1 MSIDTDSSPP
11 SRSLHEDELV
21 NWHPHHDDLE
31 TDVVHPPLARVGRWA
46 HGHRKFVVIAWAFL
60 AIGLGVFA
68 PKLEHALSGAMWEV
82 NGSES
87 LAARDVI
94 DQQFGG
100 LSSQSAVV
108 VIQSQSTPIEDPAY
122 QQVIAD
128 VNALILTEPGF
139 GQPMPAQPGMDGKT
153 VMIQAGAQV
162 DPTEAVR
169 AAERLGNEINDLST
183 EVAGDQI
190 SVALTGSPAFWD
202 DFNAVNREGMMK
214 AEILTWPVT
223 AVILVIAFGTL
234 AAAGLPLLLTAAGL
248 LASMGVLY
256 GITQVTDLSIWTLN
270 FAMMFALALGI
281 DYALFIVTRYRAALH
296 AHPEDPPHAVGLTM
310 DTAGKAVLFSG
321 LTVLIS
327 LSAILL
333 VPIPA
338 FRSMAAGMMLSVSFV
353 LLAALTLLPAL
364 LGPAIDKFALPW
376 HSKGDHHSEFFARL
390 ADRIQARKVLVA
402 IGAVTILVALALPL
416 LGLKTGMP
424 GITVLPE
431 DQQARQ
437 GYDMIADGFGP
448 GGPGPIQVIVPAGAD
463 AQAVADQVTATEG
476 IVMAFPPQP
485 GMEGASIIQA
495 VGAYDPSSTEA
506 LALIPTLRTEL
517 PDGVLVGG
525 PVAENFDLDQTLSEK
540 APLVIGVVLILGFLL
555 LMVALQA
562 VIVAFVGVIFNLLS
576 VGAAFGVGALV
587 FQHGMG
593 ASLLGFES
601 QGYLTSWAPLFFFAL
616 VFAISMDYT
625 VFLLAS
631 TREHFERSGDA
642 NEAVRGSLGHSGRP
656 IVAAAGVMIAVF
668 YTFAIAGTLPMKEMG
683 LILGTAVLL
692 DAFLIRLVLVPAA
705 LFIIG
710 NRAWWLPRWIDRI
723 LPNVKFAH

>member
-1 MSIDTDSSPP
+1 MTVDLEPSLDHSSLYADETNKPP
-11 SRSLHEDELV
+11 
-21 NWHPHHDDLE
+21 PPHDDLD
-31 TDVVHPPLARVGRWA
+31 TDVEHPPLARLGRWS
-46 HGHRKFVVIAWAFL
+46 HGHRKLVIIAWAVL
-60 AIGLGVFA
+60 AIGLGFFA
-68 PKLEHALSGAMWEV
+68 PRLEHALSGAMWEV

-94 DQQFGG
+94 DEQFGG

-108 VIQSQSTPIEDPAY
+108 VVQSATTPIDDPAY
-122 QQVIAD
+122 QQVIAE
-128 VNALILTEPGF
+128 VNAILESEPGF
-139 GQPMPAQPGMDGKT
+139 GTPMPPQPGMDGMT
-153 VMIQAGAQV
+153 VMIQAGANV

-169 AAERLGNEINDLST
+169 AAERVGDDIGDLSRDV
-183 EVAGDQI
+183 EGDEI
-190 SVALTGSPAFWD
+190 AVALTGSPAFWD
-202 DFNAVNREGMMK
+202 DFNEVNREGMLK
-214 AEILTWPVT
+214 AEVLTWPVT
-223 AVILVIAFGTL
+223 AVILVLAFGTL

-248 LASMGVLY
+248 VSSMGVLY
-256 GITQVTDLSIWTLN
+256 GITKVTDLSIWTLN

-296 AHPEDPPHAVGLTM
+296 AHPDEPQRAAGIAM

-321 LTVLIS
+321 ITVLIS
-327 LSAILL
+327 LSAVLL

-338 FRSMAAGMMLSVSFV
+338 FRSMAAGMMLSVGFV

-364 LGPAIDKFALPW
+364 LGPGIDRFPLPW
-376 HSKGDHHSEFFARL
+376 HSAGDHHSDRFQRL
-390 ADRIQARKVLVA
+390 ADRIQGHKVLVA
-402 IGAVTILVALALPL
+402 AASIAVLLALALPL

-431 DQQARQ
+431 DEQARQ

-448 GGPGPIQVIVPAGAD
+448 GGPGPIQVIVPADQDAD
-463 AQAVADQVTATEG
+463 AVAGQVMATEG
-476 IVMAFPPQP
+476 IAMAFPPQP
-485 GMEGASIIQA
+485 GMEGASLIQA
-495 VGAYDPSSTEA
+495 VGNYDPSSDEA
-506 LALIPTLRTEL
+506 LALIPALRTEL
-517 PDGVLVGG
+517 PDGVIVGG
-525 PVAENFDLDQTLSEK
+525 PVAENYDLDQTLSDK
-540 APLVIGVVLILGFLL
+540 APLVMGVVLVLGFLL
-555 LMVALQA
+555 LMIALQA
-562 VIVAFVGVIFNLLS
+562 VIVAFVGVVVNLLS

-587 FQHGMG
+587 FQHGFG
-593 ASLLGFES
+593 ADVLSFVS

-642 NEAVRGSLGHSGRP
+642 AQAVRESLGHTGRP

-692 DAFLIRLVLVPAA
+692 DAFLVRLVLLPA
-705 LFIIG
+705 LLYIIG
-710 NRAWWLPRWIDRI
+710 NKAWWLPRWIDRI
-723 LPNVKFAH
+723 LPDVKFAH

>member
-1 MSIDTDSSPP
+1 MSIHLHPNSS
-11 SRSLHEDELV
+11 LDEHQPL
-21 NWHPHHDDLE
+21 NMRGHDDLD
-31 TDVVHPPLARVGRWA
+31 TDVDHPPLARLGRWA
-46 HGHRKFVVIAWAFL
+46 HERRRVVIIAWAFL
-60 AIGLGVFA
+60 ALGLGVFA
-68 PKLEHALSGAMWEV
+68 PRLEHALSGAMWEV

-87 LAARDVI
+87 LAARQVI
-94 DQQFGG
+94 DEQFGG

-108 VIQSQSTPIEDPAY
+108 VVHSASTPVDDPAV

-128 VNALILTEPGF
+128 VNELIATEPGF
-139 GQPMPAQPGMDGKT
+139 GTPMPPQIGMDGRT
-153 VMIQAGAQV
+153 VMIQAGAVV

-169 AAERLGNEINDLST
+169 AAERLGDDIGELST
-183 EVAGDQI
+183 EVAGDEI
-190 SVALTGSPAFWD
+190 TVALTGSPAFWD
-202 DFNAVNREGMMK
+202 DFNAVNREGMVK

-223 AVILVIAFGTL
+223 AVILVLAFGTL
-234 AAAGLPLLLTAAGL
+234 AAAGLPLVLTAAGL

-256 GITQVTDLSIWTLN
+256 GITELTDLSIWTLN

-281 DYALFIVTRYRAALH
+281 DYALFIVTRYRSALH
-296 AHPEDPPHAVGLTM
+296 AHPDDPQRAAGIAM

-321 LTVLIS
+321 ITVLIS
-327 LSAILL
+327 LSAVLL

-364 LGPAIDKFALPW
+364 LGPGIDRFALPW
-376 HSKGDHHSEFFARL
+376 HRRGDHHSEFFTRL
-390 ADRIQARKVLVA
+390 ADRIQAHKVLVA
-402 IGAVTILVALALPL
+402 VGAVAVLLALALPL

-431 DQQARQ
+431 DEQARQ
-437 GYDMIADGFGP
+437 GYELVAEGFGP
-448 GGPGPIQVIVPAGAD
+448 GGPGPIQVIVPAGVDAD
-463 AQAVADQVTATEG
+463 AVAAQVSSTEG
-476 IVMAFPPQP
+476 IVMAFPPQA
-485 GMEGASIIQA
+485 GADGASIIQA
-495 VGAYDPSSTEA
+495 VGAYDPSTREA
-506 LALIPTLRTEL
+506 LDLVPALRADL
-517 PDGVLVGG
+517 PEGVLVGG
-525 PVAENFDLDQTLSEK
+525 PVAENHDLDDTLGAM
-540 APLVIGVVLILGFLL
+540 APIVIGVVLVLGFVLL
-555 LMVALQA
+555 VIALQA
-562 VIVAFVGVIFNLLS
+562 LVVAFVGVIFNLLS

-587 FQHGMG
+587 FQRGLG
-593 ASLLGFES
+593 ADLLGFDS

-642 NEAVRGSLGHSGRP
+642 AEAVRGSLGHVGRP

-692 DAFLIRLVLVPAA
+692 DAFLVRLVLVPAA
-705 LFIIG
+705 LYIIG

-723 LPNVKFAH
+723 LPKITFAH

>member
-1 MSIDTDSSPP
+1 MTIDTDALPP
-11 SRSLHEDELV
+11 DLSLHEDGAV
-21 NWHPHHDDLE
+21 NLPRHHDDLE
-31 TDVVHPPLARVGRWA
+31 TDVTHPPLARMGRWA
-46 HGHRKFVVIAWAFL
+46 HSHRKAVIIAWAVL

-87 LAARDVI
+87 LAARDII

-108 VIQSQSTPIEDPAY
+108 VIQSQATPIDDPAY

-128 VNALILTEPGF
+128 VNALIVTEPGF
-139 GQPMPAQPGMDGKT
+139 GQPMPAQPGMDGRT
-153 VMIQAGAQV
+153 VMIQAGAEV

-190 SVALTGSPAFWD
+190 TVALTGSPAFWD

-214 AEILTWPVT
+214 AELLTWPVT

-296 AHPEDPPHAVGLTM
+296 AHPEDPQHAAGISM

-321 LTVLIS
+321 ITVLIS

-364 LGPAIDKFALPW
+364 LGPGIDKFALPW
-376 HSKGDHHSEFFARL
+376 HKAGDHHSEFFARL
-390 ADRIQARKVLVA
+390 ADRIQAHKVVVA
-402 IGAVTILVALALPL
+402 IGAVVVLVAS
-416 LGLKTGMP
+416 
-424 GITVLPE
+424 
-431 DQQARQ
+431 RC
-437 GYDMIADGFGP
+437 
-448 GGPGPIQVIVPAGAD
+448 
-463 AQAVADQVTATEG
+463 
-476 IVMAFPPQP
+476 
-485 GMEGASIIQA
+485 
-495 VGAYDPSSTEA
+495 
-506 LALIPTLRTEL
+506 RC
-517 PDGVLVGG
+517 
-525 PVAENFDLDQTLSEK
+525 
-540 APLVIGVVLILGFLL
+540 
-555 LMVALQA
+555 
-562 VIVAFVGVIFNLLS
+562 S
-576 VGAAFGVGALV
+576 V
-587 FQHGMG
+587 
-593 ASLLGFES
+593 
-601 QGYLTSWAPLFFFAL
+601 
-616 VFAISMDYT
+616 
-625 VFLLAS
+625 
-631 TREHFERSGDA
+631 
-642 NEAVRGSLGHSGRP
+642 
-656 IVAAAGVMIAVF
+656 
-668 YTFAIAGTLPMKEMG
+668 
-683 LILGTAVLL
+683 
-692 DAFLIRLVLVPAA
+692 
-705 LFIIG
+705 
-710 NRAWWLPRWIDRI
+710 
-723 LPNVKFAH
+723 

>member
-1 MSIDTDSSPP
+1 MSTDLQPPPTSDT
-11 SRSLHEDELV
+11 SLHEHQPLIQ
-21 NWHPHHDDLE
+21 HDDME
-31 TDVVHPPLARVGRWA
+31 TDVEHPPLARMGRWA
-46 HGHRKFVVIAWAFL
+46 HGHRKFVIIAWAVL

-68 PKLEHALSGAMWEV
+68 PRLEHALSGAMWEV

-94 DQQFGG
+94 DEQFGG

-108 VIQSQSTPIEDPAY
+108 VIQSATTPIDDPAF
-122 QQVIAD
+122 QQVIED
-128 VNALILTEPGF
+128 VNALIVTEPGF
-139 GQPMPAQPGMDGKT
+139 GQPMPAQPGMDGMT
-153 VMIQAGAQV
+153 VMIQAGANV

-169 AAERLGNEINDLST
+169 AAERLGDEIGDLSR
-183 EVAGDQI
+183 EVAGDEI
-190 SVALTGSPAFWD
+190 TVALTGSPAFWD
-202 DFNAVNREGMMK
+202 DFNAVNREGMLK
-214 AEILTWPVT
+214 AEVLTWPVT
-223 AVILVIAFGTL
+223 AIILVLAFGTL
-234 AAAGLPLLLTAAGL
+234 AAAGLPLVLTAAGL

-256 GITQVTDLSIWTLN
+256 GITQFTDLSIWTLN

-296 AHPEDPPHAVGLTM
+296 AHPDDPQHAAGIAM

-321 LTVLIS
+321 ITVLVS
-327 LSAILL
+327 LSAVLL

-338 FRSMAAGMMLSVSFV
+338 FRSMAAGMMLSVGFV

-364 LGPAIDKFALPW
+364 LGPGIDKFALPW
-376 HSKGDHHSEFFARL
+376 RNTGDHHSEFFTKL
-390 ADRIQARKVLVA
+390 ADRIQRHKVLVA
-402 IGAVTILVALALPL
+402 LGATAVLVALALPL

-424 GITVLPE
+424 GITVLPADE
-431 DQQARQ
+431 QARQ
-437 GYDMIADGFGP
+437 GYDMIGDGFGP
-448 GGPGPIQVIVPAGAD
+448 GGPGPIQVIAPTGTD
-463 AQAVADQVTATEG
+463 AAAVADQVTATEG

-495 VGAYDPSSTEA
+495 VGAYDPSSDEA
-506 LALIPTLRTEL
+506 LALIPTLRDEL
-517 PDGVLVGG
+517 PEGVLVGG
-525 PVAENFDLDQTLSEK
+525 PVAENYDLDQTLRDK
-540 APLVIGVVLILGFLL
+540 APLVMGVVLVLGFLL
-555 LMVALQA
+555 LVLALQA

-587 FQHGMG
+587 FQHGIG
-593 ASLLGFES
+593 SGLLSFDS

-642 NEAVRGSLGHSGRP
+642 AEAVRGSLGHTGRP

-668 YTFAIAGTLPMKEMG
+668 FTFAIAGTLPMKEMG
-683 LILGTAVLL
+683 LILGVAVLL
-692 DAFLIRLVLVPAA
+692 DAFLVRLVLVPAA
-705 LFIIG
+705 LYIIG

-723 LPNVKFAH
+723 LPDVKFAH

>member
-1 MSIDTDSSPP
+1 
-11 SRSLHEDELV
+11 
-21 NWHPHHDDLE
+21 
-31 TDVVHPPLARVGRWA
+31 
-46 HGHRKFVVIAWAFL
+46 
-60 AIGLGVFA
+60 
-68 PKLEHALSGAMWEV
+68 
-82 NGSES
+82 
-87 LAARDVI
+87 
-94 DQQFGG
+94 
-100 LSSQSAVV
+100 
-108 VIQSQSTPIEDPAY
+108 
-122 QQVIAD
+122 
-128 VNALILTEPGF
+128 
-139 GQPMPAQPGMDGKT
+139 
-153 VMIQAGAQV
+153 
-162 DPTEAVR
+162 
-169 AAERLGNEINDLST
+169 
-183 EVAGDQI
+183 
-190 SVALTGSPAFWD
+190 
-202 DFNAVNREGMMK
+202 
-214 AEILTWPVT
+214 
-223 AVILVIAFGTL
+223 
-234 AAAGLPLLLTAAGL
+234 
-248 LASMGVLY
+248 MGVLY
-256 GITQVTDLSIWTLN
+256 GITQITDLSIWTLN

-296 AHPEDPPHAVGLTM
+296 AHPEDPQHAAGLSM

-321 LTVLIS
+321 ITVLIS

-364 LGPAIDKFALPW
+364 LGPGIDKFALPW
-376 HSKGDHHSEFFARL
+376 HRKGDHHSEFFARL
-390 ADRIQARKVLVA
+390 ADRIQAHKVIVA
-402 IGAVTILVALALPL
+402 IGAVIVLVALALPL

-448 GGPGPIQVIVPAGAD
+448 GGPGPIQIIVPAGDD
-463 AQAVADQVTATEG
+463 AEAVAGQVMATDG

-495 VGAYDPSSTEA
+495 VGAYDPSSEQA
-506 LALIPTLRTEL
+506 LALIPTLRSEL
-517 PDGVLVGG
+517 PDGVVVGG
-525 PVAENFDLDQTLSEK
+525 PVAENYDLDQTLSEK

-562 VIVAFVGVIFNLLS
+562 VIVAFIGVIFNLLS
-576 VGAAFGVGALV
+576 VGAAFGVGAMV

-642 NEAVRGSLGHSGRP
+642 AEAVRGSLGHSGRP

-683 LILGTAVLL
+683 LIQTPVTATDLYTNQFV
-692 DAFLIRLVLVPAA
+692 AR
-705 LFIIG
+705 
-710 NRAWWLPRWIDRI
+710 
-723 LPNVKFAH
+723 

>member
-1 MSIDTDSSPP
+1 MSTDLQPPPTSDT
-11 SRSLHEDELV
+11 SLHEHQPLIQ
-21 NWHPHHDDLE
+21 HDDME
-31 TDVVHPPLARVGRWA
+31 TDVEHPPLARMGRWA
-46 HGHRKFVVIAWAFL
+46 HGHRKFVIIAWAVL

-68 PKLEHALSGAMWEV
+68 PRLEHALSGAMWEV

-94 DQQFGG
+94 DEQFGG

-108 VIQSQSTPIEDPAY
+108 VIQSATTPIDDPAF
-122 QQVIAD
+122 QQVIED
-128 VNALILTEPGF
+128 VNALIVTEPGF
-139 GQPMPAQPGMDGKT
+139 GQPMPAQPGMDGMT
-153 VMIQAGAQV
+153 VMIQAGANV

-169 AAERLGNEINDLST
+169 AAERLGDEIGDLSR
-183 EVAGDQI
+183 EVAGDEI
-190 SVALTGSPAFWD
+190 TVALTGSPAFWD
-202 DFNAVNREGMMK
+202 DFNSVNREGMLK
-214 AEILTWPVT
+214 AEVLTWPVT
-223 AVILVIAFGTL
+223 AIILVLAFGTL
-234 AAAGLPLLLTAAGL
+234 AAAGLPLVLTAAGL

-256 GITQVTDLSIWTLN
+256 GITQFTDLSIWTLN

-296 AHPEDPPHAVGLTM
+296 AHPDDPQHAAGIAM

-321 LTVLIS
+321 ITVLVS
-327 LSAILL
+327 LSAVLL

-338 FRSMAAGMMLSVSFV
+338 FRSMAAGMMLSVGFV

-364 LGPAIDKFALPW
+364 LGPGIDKFALPW
-376 HSKGDHHSEFFARL
+376 RNTGDHHSEFFTKL
-390 ADRIQARKVLVA
+390 ADRIQRHKVLVA
-402 IGAVTILVALALPL
+402 LGATAVLVALALPL

-424 GITVLPE
+424 GITVLPADE
-431 DQQARQ
+431 QARQ
-437 GYDMIADGFGP
+437 GYDMIGDGFGP
-448 GGPGPIQVIVPAGAD
+448 GGPGPIQVIAPTGTD
-463 AQAVADQVTATEG
+463 AAAVADQVTATEG

-495 VGAYDPSSTEA
+495 VGAYDPSSDEA
-506 LALIPTLRTEL
+506 LALIPTLRDEL
-517 PDGVLVGG
+517 PEGVLVGG
-525 PVAENFDLDQTLSEK
+525 PVAENYDLDQTLRDK
-540 APLVIGVVLILGFLL
+540 APLVMGVVLVLGFLL
-555 LMVALQA
+555 LVLALQA

-587 FQHGMG
+587 FQHGIG
-593 ASLLGFES
+593 SGLLSFDS

-642 NEAVRGSLGHSGRP
+642 AEAVRGSLGHTGRP

-668 YTFAIAGTLPMKEMG
+668 FTFAIAGTLPMKEMG
-683 LILGTAVLL
+683 LILGVAVLL
-692 DAFLIRLVLVPAA
+692 DAFLVRLVLVPAA
-705 LFIIG
+705 LYIIG

-723 LPNVKFAH
+723 LPDVKFAH

>member
-1 MSIDTDSSPP
+1 MTIDTDAPSPDL
-11 SRSLHEDELV
+11 SLHEDEAV
-21 NWHPHHDDLE
+21 DQRPHHDDLD
-31 TDVVHPPLARVGRWA
+31 TDVVHPPLARMGRWA
-46 HGHRKFVVIAWAFL
+46 HSHRKAVIIAWAVL

-87 LAARDVI
+87 LAARDII
-94 DQQFGG
+94 DEQFGG

-108 VIQSQSTPIEDPAY
+108 VIQSASTPIDDPAY

-139 GQPMPAQPGMDGKT
+139 GQPMPAQPGMDGMT

-190 SVALTGSPAFWD
+190 TVALTGSPAFWD

-214 AEILTWPVT
+214 AELLTWPVT

-321 LTVLIS
+321 ITVLIS

-364 LGPAIDKFALPW
+364 LGRGIDKFALPW

-390 ADRIQARKVLVA
+390 ADRIQARKVIVA
-402 IGAVTILVALALPL
+402 IGAIVVLVALALPL

-463 AQAVADQVTATEG
+463 AQAVADQVMATEG

-495 VGAYDPSSTEA
+495 VGAYDPSSEEA

-517 PDGVLVGG
+517 PDGVVVGG
-525 PVAENFDLDQTLSEK
+525 PVAENYDLDQTLSEK

-576 VGAAFGVGALV
+576 VGAAFGVGAMV

-601 QGYLTSWAPLFFFAL
+601 QGYLTS
-616 VFAISMDYT
+616 
-625 VFLLAS
+625 
-631 TREHFERSGDA
+631 
-642 NEAVRGSLGHSGRP
+642 
-656 IVAAAGVMIAVF
+656 
-668 YTFAIAGTLPMKEMG
+668 
-683 LILGTAVLL
+683 
-692 DAFLIRLVLVPAA
+692 
-705 LFIIG
+705 
-710 NRAWWLPRWIDRI
+710 
-723 LPNVKFAH
+723 

>member
-1 MSIDTDSSPP
+1 MTIDVSP
-11 SRSLHEDELV
+11 SNLSLHEDIALKT
-21 NWHPHHDDLE
+21 HPNHDDLD
-31 TDVVHPPLARVGRWA
+31 TDVVHPPLARMGRWA
-46 HGHRKFVVIAWAFL
+46 HSHRKAVIIAWAVL
-60 AIGLGVFA
+60 ALGLGVFA

-87 LAARDVI
+87 LAARHIVDE
-94 DQQFGG
+94 QFGG

-108 VIQSQSTPIEDPAY
+108 VIQSESTPIDDPAY

-128 VNALILTEPGF
+128 VNALIVTEPGF
-139 GQPMPAQPGMDGKT
+139 GQPMPAQPGMDGMT
-153 VMIQAGAQV
+153 VMIQAGAEV

-169 AAERLGNEINDLST
+169 AAGRLGDEINDLST

-190 SVALTGSPAFWD
+190 TVALTGSPAFWD

-214 AEILTWPVT
+214 AELLTWPVT

-296 AHPEDPPHAVGLTM
+296 AHPDDPRHAAGISM

-321 LTVLIS
+321 ITVLIS

-338 FRSMAAGMMLSVSFV
+338 FRSMAAGMMLSVGFV

-364 LGPAIDKFALPW
+364 LGPGIDKFALPW
-376 HSKGDHHSEFFARL
+376 HKAGDHHSEFFARL
-390 ADRIQARKVLVA
+390 ADRIQAHKVVVA
-402 IGAVTILVALALPL
+402 VGAIIVLVALALPL

-431 DQQARQ
+431 GEQARQ

-463 AQAVADQVTATEG
+463 AQAVADQVMATEG

-495 VGAYDPSSTEA
+495 VGAYDPSSEEA

-517 PDGVLVGG
+517 PAGVVVGG
-525 PVAENFDLDQTLSEK
+525 PVAENYDLDQTLSQK
-540 APLVIGVVLILGFLL
+540 APLVIGVVLLLGFLL

-562 VIVAFVGVIFNLLS
+562 VIVAFVGVIFILLS

-593 ASLLGFES
+593 ASLLGFDS

-642 NEAVRGSLGHSGRP
+642 AEAVRGSLGHSGRP

-692 DAFLIRLVLVPAA
+692 DAFLIRLVLVPAT

>member
-21 NWHPHHDDLE
+21 DVHPHHDDLE
-31 TDVVHPPLARVGRWA
+31 TDVVHPPLARMGRWA
-46 HGHRKFVVIAWAFL
+46 HGHRKFVIIAWAFL
-60 AIGLGVFA
+60 AIGLGLFA

-94 DQQFGG
+94 DEQFGG

-108 VIQSQSTPIEDPAY
+108 VIQSQSTSIEDPAY

-169 AAERLGNEINDLST
+169 AAERLGDEINDLST

-214 AEILTWPVT
+214 AEVLTWPVT

-256 GITQVTDLSIWTLN
+256 GITQFTDLSIWTLN

-390 ADRIQARKVLVA
+390 ADRIRARKVLVA
-402 IGAVTILVALALPL
+402 IGAITILVALALPL
-416 LGLKTGMP
+416 FGLKTGMP

-448 GGPGPIQVIVPAGAD
+448 GGPGPIQVIVPTGAD

-476 IVMAFPPQP
+476 IVMVFPPQP
-485 GMEGASIIQA
+485 GMDGASIIQA

-525 PVAENFDLDQTLSEK
+525 PVAENFDLDQTLGEK